1 MAHKQRLLS
10 VSRRDRLLGLL
21 LALFM
26 GSWGWIG
33 CGEKEQQTLTD
44 GPSPNAQKEGK
55 SQPLKVEQKE
65 QIAAEIYYRRGRRYL
80 QNGQYEEA
88 IGEFSRA
95 VHLKPDFALA
105 LDQIGLAY
113 TLQLRPGE
121 AIPYYKR
128 AIAQAPENGIF
139 LMHLGKTYMD
149 LRDYA
154 AAKRAYRRAL
164 ELGVRRAKIYYD
176 LGVVSER

>member
-1 MAHKQRLLS
+1 MAHQQQSLR
-10 VSRRDRLLGLL
+10 VSRNHTGRDRLLGLL

-33 CGEKEQQTLTD
+33 CDEKERQTPAD
-44 GPSPNAQKEGK
+44 GPSPNAPKESK
-55 SQPLKVEQKE
+55 PQPLKVEQEE
-65 QIAAEIYYRRGRRYL
+65 QIAAEVHYRRGRRYL

-113 TLQLRPGE
+113 TLQRRSGE

-139 LMHLGKTYMD
+139 LMHLGKSYMD
-149 LRDYA
+149 LRDYPE
-154 AAKRAYRRAL
+154 AKNAYR
-164 ELGVRRAKIYYD
+164 
-176 LGVVSER
+176 